1 MEEEVNES
9 VNNLEV
15 AEQEEVVENTA
26 NETETTEYGIQMIPM
41 QVENAGDGLIHS
53 GVAFLKI

>member
-15 AEQEEVVENTA
+15 AEQEEVVENTT
-26 NETETTEYGIQMIPM
+26 NETETTEQVSEQVTE
-41 QVENAGDGLIHS
+41 QVEEIS
-53 GVAFLKI
+53 